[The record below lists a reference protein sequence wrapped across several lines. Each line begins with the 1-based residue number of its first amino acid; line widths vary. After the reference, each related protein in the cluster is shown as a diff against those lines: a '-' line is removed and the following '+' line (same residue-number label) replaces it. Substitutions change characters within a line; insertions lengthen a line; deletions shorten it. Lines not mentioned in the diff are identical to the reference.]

1 MLKKLGIVLCQFKN
15 KGIIKIQINLLLNF
29 MIKINII
36 AIIIHNKYSLLSKQ
50 LVLHKTLWMM
60 FRTEYKHRQ
69 IYSNLKQ

>member
-36 AIIIHNKYSLLSKQ
+36 AIIIHNKYSLLRKQ
-50 LVLHKTLWMM
+50 LVLNKTLWMK
-60 FRTEYKHRQ
+60 FRTEYKHKQ
-69 IYSNLKQ
+69 IYCNLKQ